1 MKERQNPYIILTVIL
16 FVCMLA
22 FPAVHLLC
30 HRNQATDSQ
39 RENRTL
45 ASLPALNLAHLD
57 KYPAQFDS
65 YFNDHFPF
73 RDQFLDAYFLY
84 SLFNGQS
91 PTPSVVIGKED
102 FLFCG
107 KEEKELFEG
116 KLEFTE
122 EQMKRIADELAQRY
136 DTLKQMGIR
145 FYVFLAPTSYEIHP
159 EYLPSYLQ
167 GAPETATEKF
177 CRVMRQRAPQVP
189 LTYLKSTLL
198 HHKGDTLLYRKN
210 DNHWNL
216 LGAEFGAEKIMETL
230 SKDNPMLPSSICQDF
245 VLTPYVHEGGNLYTW
260 VSIRGDSPKYLQDRE
275 YYTVYT
281 DTAFFIVTEDT
292 VQDYTPTEGFAYPY
306 EYEKQF
312 RTNRTDQPKILF
324 VRDSYCN
331 NIIPFVT
338 PYFRESLFIFDAWQ
352 YGANWDII
360 RQEKPDI
367 VVLMIYEPHIR
378 NIFKTLEF
386 SCN

>member
-16 FVCMLA
+16 FVCMLV
-22 FPAVHLLC
+22 FPAFHLVC
-30 HRNQATDSQ
+30 HRSQAAESQ

-45 ASLPALNLAHLD
+45 APLPTVDVTRLD
-57 KYPAQFDS
+57 KFPSQFDY
-65 YFNDHFPF
+65 YFNDHFPL

-84 SLFNGQS
+84 AMFNRQS

-107 KEEKELFEG
+107 KEEKELYEG
-116 KLEFTE
+116 TLEFTE
-122 EQMKRIADELAQRY
+122 EQMRIVADELARRY
-136 DTLKQMGIR
+136 DTLQQMGIR
-145 FYVFLAPTSYEIHP
+145 YYVFLAPTSYEIHP
-159 EYLPSYLQ
+159 EFLPSYLQ
-167 GAPETATEKF
+167 RASETATEKF
-177 CRVMRQRAPQVP
+177 CRVMRERAPEVP
-189 LTYLKSTLL
+189 LTYLKATLL
-198 HHKGDTLLYRKN
+198 SHKGDTLLYRKN

-216 LGAEFGAEKIMETL
+216 LGAEYGAEKIMETL
-230 SKDNPMLPSSICQDF
+230 SKDNPQLPSSIRQDF
-245 VLTPYVHEGGNLYTW
+245 IITPYEHEGGNLYSW
-260 VSIRGDSPKYLQDRE
+260 ISIRGNSPKYQKDRE
-275 YYTVYT
+275 FFTVYT
-281 DTAFFIVTEDT
+281 DTADFFLTEDT
-292 VQDYTPTEGFAYPY
+292 VQDFTPTEGFAYPY

-312 RTNRTDQPKILF
+312 RTNRTNHPKILF
-324 VRDSYCN
+324 IRDSYCN
-331 NIIPFVT
+331 NIVPFVS

-386 SCN
+386 SCK

>member
-22 FPAVHLLC
+22 FPAFHLVS
-30 HRNQATDSQ
+30 HRNQASESQ

-45 ASLPALNLAHLD
+45 ASFPSLNPARLD
-57 KYPAQFDS
+57 KFPAQFDY

-84 SLFNGQS
+84 SLFNDQS

-107 KEEKELFEG
+107 KEEKELYEG
-116 KLEFTE
+116 TLEFTE
-122 EQMKRIADELAQRY
+122 EQMRMIADELARRY
-136 DTLKQMGIR
+136 DTLQRMGIR
-145 FYVFLAPTSYEIHP
+145 YYVFLAPTSYEIHP
-159 EYLPSYLQ
+159 EFLPPYLLRAS
-167 GAPETATEKF
+167 ETATEKF
-177 CRVMRQRAPQVP
+177 CRVMRERAPKVP
-189 LTYLKSTLL
+189 LTYLKTTLL
-198 HHKGDTLLYRKN
+198 SYKGDTLLYRKN

-216 LGAEFGAEKIMETL
+216 LGAEYGAEKIMETL
-230 SKDNPMLPSSICQDF
+230 SKDNPKLPSSIRQDF
-245 VLTPYVHEGGNLYTW
+245 IITPYEHEGGNLYSW
-260 VSIRGDSPKYLQDRE
+260 ISIRGNSPTYQKDRE
-275 YYTVYT
+275 YHTVYA
-281 DTAFFIVTEDT
+281 DTADFFLTEDT
-292 VQDYTPTEGFAYPY
+292 VQDFTPTEGFAYPY

-312 RTNRTDQPKILF
+312 RTNRTNHPKILF
-324 VRDSYCN
+324 IRDSYCN
-331 NIIPFVT
+331 NIIPFVS

-378 NIFKTLEF
+378 NIFKTL
-386 SCN
+386 